1 MALFRIALFAVL
13 AATTAGNL
21 LQKGNPTKAKAK
33 EEISLKAVEGG
44 SADGFGP
51 VNSEYELTGEVD
63 EERQSEEAE
72 RGTPIEEDNMPKVVK
87 AAEAPVEEEKP
98 EPLRA
103 GMEKADG
110 EHAKS
115 EGIFNP
121 ITGQVE
127 SSLIQVSKKTKDVDE
142 LEDTEDMD
150 EDDASL
156 VDDEAETMDEAE
168 DSQVTEDE
176 ESDAESEDSSE
187 EEEENTEAEA
197 EESSEDDATQEED
210 STEADVQAAAED
222 AEEEED
228 EAASE
233 DAEEEQD
240 EEVDTQDEENQEEEY
255 LKAENNA

>member
-33 EEISLKAVEGG
+33 EEISLRAVEGG
-44 SADGFGP
+44 AADGFGP
-51 VNSEYELTGEVD
+51 ENSEYELTGEVD

-72 RGTPIEEDNMPKVVK
+72 RGHPIEEDNMPQVAKV
-87 AAEAPVEEEKP
+87 AEAPVEEEKP

-127 SSLIQVSKKTKDVDE
+127 SSLIQVSKKSKDIDE

-168 DSQVTEDE
+168 DSHVTEDE

-197 EESSEDDATQEED
+197 EEED
-210 STEADVQAAAED
+210 STEEDAQAAAED
-222 AEEEED
+222 AEEEEN

-233 DAEEEQD
+233 DAEEVQD